1 MTFFDAEKSLVEN
14 IYLLSGPVI
23 AILGFVAI
31 LQLKLTKK
39 TLQITSKRQ
48 AAELATRQVEIY
60 TNEIIIQQ
68 NQIDEFEKT
77 NGIKRIDIDCKLFTQ
92 DELFNLMS
100 NENISKRRDDFLKN
114 VNSIVTMLN
123 SMETFSLYFTKG
135 IADEEI
141 AYSAIGVTF
150 CETVKHYSFELSAS
164 RYEAEENVYYNI
176 IKLYDIWNSRIQSEN
191 LNKEILI
198 KQNEFKQ
205 LSKKKIDIIGTK

>member
-1 MTFFDAEKSLVEN
+1 MTIFDAEKSLVEN
-14 IYLLSGPVI
+14 IYLISGPVI

-48 AAELATRQVEIY
+48 AAELATRQVDIY
-60 TNEIIIQQ
+60 TNQIILQQ
-68 NQIDEFEKT
+68 NQIDEFKKT
-77 NGIKRIDIDCKLFTQ
+77 QGIKKLEIECKYFTQ
-92 DELFNLMS
+92 DELFTLMS
-100 NENISKRRDDFLKN
+100 NENISKRKDDFLKN
-114 VNSIVTMLN
+114 VNLMTTMLN

-135 IADEEI
+135 VADEEI

-150 CETVKHYSFELSAS
+150 CDSVKNYSFELSAS

-176 IKLYDIWNSRIQSEN
+176 IKLYDIWNSRLKSEN
-191 LNKEILI
+191 LNKEILV
-198 KQNEFKQ
+198 KQNEYKR